1 MDEKKI
7 ISKFINPKWI
17 PVVILMIIPV
27 INLFA
32 LIFFLTTT
40 LPALL
45 RGNKKIK
52 ELEAQGLLASVAAEL
67 AAPSA
72 KKYIK
77 KKIILTDNYVFCKG
91 RGFVFSYDEILWA
104 YKHRQTTSFLF
115 IPISVTDSLY
125 LATKKISPRQMA
137 AKGKDK
143 KEEIKNVILEIYN
156 HNNNCLVGY
165 TNETCAKYKELKKSL
180 K

>member
-1 MDEKKI
+1 MNEKKI
-7 ISKFINPKWI
+7 VSDFINPKWI
-17 PVVILMIIPV
+17 PVVILLIVPV
-27 INLFA
+27 VNFFA

-52 ELEAQGLLASVAAEL
+52 ELEENGLLSKAASEL
-67 AAPSA
+67 TTQSA
-72 KKYIK
+72 KRFVKG
-77 KKIILTDNYVFCKG
+77 KIVFTDNYVFCKG
-91 RGFVFSYDEILWA
+91 NGFIFSYDEILWA

-125 LATKKISPRQMA
+125 LATKKMAPRQLVS
-137 AKGKDK
+137 KGKDK
-143 KEEIKNVILEIYN
+143 TDEIKNSIIEIYN

-165 TNETCAKYKELKKSL
+165 TNETCAKYKELKKA
-180 K
+180 